1 MRAVTVVA
9 GAGRRVCAIAVVLA
23 ALGWASQAAAAPE
36 GGFEGRWL
44 AGDGGLITLFQNGSQ
59 ITGSGPCPGA
69 TTPPGDTGVTYS
81 ATLGADQVS
90 ATFSYSSTVCTG
102 TGGTFTATIA
112 ADGVTINGSGVTQFG
127 TGFSLQ
133 WKYQGGGAEPR
144 ALPATP
150 CPTPG
155 SPWSGRW
162 LVTSNADPATSEY
175 VFIQN
180 GAQAASYIQRGTLFV
195 LGPTF
200 AISSP
205 PGVLSR
211 AEAGGGGGP
220 VIQSLDLVDPRR
232 FEGFTSTVPPNRK
245 DVGKLQGCA
254 QVKPAPNLA
263 TTIPF
268 PQTVVAGP
276 TRATAPGRIS
286 LGSLKRSKCVKVVV
300 RTKKPARVL
309 ATIFSGIRS
318 IRLFGQKEVVFR
330 TAPGRRVVC
339 IKVPLRAKTFDVRTP
354 LRFALGYRLGTAPR
368 RRGERLPAPT
378 IKRIRLVP

>member
-1 MRAVTVVA
+1 VGAVITRAV
-9 GAGRRVCAIAVVLA
+9 RRASAVVVLLV
-23 ALGWASQAAAAPE
+23 ALGWASHAAAAPE
-36 GGFEGRWL
+36 QGFEGRWL
-44 AGDGGLITLFQNGSQ
+44 SGDGSLMTLFQNGSQ

-69 TTPPGDTGVTYS
+69 TTPPGDTGVTLS

-90 ATFSYSSTVCTG
+90 ASFTYSSTVCTG

-112 ADGVTINGSGVTQFG
+112 ADGVTITGSGVTQFG
-127 TGFSLQ
+127 TGFTFS

-150 CPTPG
+150 CPTPQ
-155 SPWSGRW
+155 SPWTGRW
-162 LVTSNADPATSEY
+162 LVTSNVGPATSEY

-180 GAQAASYIQRGTLFV
+180 GAQAANYIQRGTLFV
-195 LGPTF
+195 LGPNF
-200 AISSP
+200 AISSRA
-205 PGVLSR
+205 GVLSH
-211 AEAGGGGGP
+211 AEVAVGDGTFL
-220 VIQSLDLVDPRR
+220 QSLDLVDPRR
-232 FEGFTSTVPPNRK
+232 FEGFTSNVEPNRK
-245 DVGKLQGCA
+245 DVGTLQGCA

-263 TTIPF
+263 KTIPF

-276 TRATAPGRIS
+276 TRATAPGKIS

-300 RTKKPARVL
+300 RTSKPARVL

-318 IRLFGQKEVVFR
+318 IRLFGQKEVLFR
-330 TAPGRRVVC
+330 TAPGRKVVC
-339 IKVPLRAKTFDVRTP
+339 IKVPLRARTFDVRTP

-378 IKRIRLVP
+378 IKRIRLIP